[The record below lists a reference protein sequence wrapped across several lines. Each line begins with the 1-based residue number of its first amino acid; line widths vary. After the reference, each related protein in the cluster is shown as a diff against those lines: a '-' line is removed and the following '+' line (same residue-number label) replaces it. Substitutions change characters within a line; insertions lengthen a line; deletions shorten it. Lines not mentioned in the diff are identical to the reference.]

1 VWPVDARWRAFC
13 PTSQAIVTNV
23 TQRRD
28 SSHSPSRAVDILLF
42 LQANPFCREAEM
54 IELKNKKKCWREKVT
69 AEITL
74 AHVLQ
79 FAQEMGSEI
88 SAAEV
93 ATFLNEN
100 GRAQSVW
107 IHMMQAGERYIKSN
121 LETREVALPAI
132 SRPGVRATM
141 VQ

>member
-1 VWPVDARWRAFC
+1 
-13 PTSQAIVTNV
+13 
-23 TQRRD
+23 
-28 SSHSPSRAVDILLF
+28 
-42 LQANPFCREAEM
+42 M

-79 FAQEMGSEI
+79 FAQEMGAEI